1 MHQRKSKKIL
11 IYFFLLLI
19 LGSINNTSISNFKFE
34 KIQNI
39 NISGLKNINKQ
50 NLIVDLKDLN
60 LDNIFFVKKNK
71 IKGVIDSNSLV
82 HNFEIFKKYPATLD
96 IKIQETDFLAKIN
109 KNGQTFI
116 IGSNGKLLNNN
127 FSFTE
132 LPYIFG
138 KPDIKVFLKF
148 KKKLDTSKLSF
159 EKIKYL
165 YFYEANRWDI
175 EFKNNVILKLPKD
188 LTVKSLNDII
198 VFLNDKKF
206 EKIKIVDARINNQ
219 IIVND

>member
-11 IYFFLLLI
+11 VYFFLLLA
-19 LGSINNTSISNFKFE
+19 LGSINNTSINNFKFE

-50 NLIVDLKDLN
+50 NLILDLRDLD
-60 LDNIFFVKKNK
+60 LGNIFFIKKNE
-71 IKGVIDSNSLV
+71 IKEVINSNSLV
-82 HNFEIFKKYPATLD
+82 QNFQIFKKYPSTLE
-96 IKIQETDFLAKIN
+96 INIQETDFLAKMN
-109 KNGQTFI
+109 QNGQTFI
-116 IGSNGKLLNNN
+116 IGSNGKLSNNN
-127 FSFTE
+127 FSSSD

-138 KPDIKVFLKF
+138 KPDIEVFLKF
-148 KKKLDTSKLSF
+148 KKIIDTSKLSF

-165 YFYEANRWDI
+165 YFFEANRWDI
-175 EFKNNVILKLPKD
+175 EFENNIILKLPKN

-198 VFLNDKKF
+198 VFLDDKKF
-206 EKIKIVDARINNQ
+206 KKIKLIDARIDNQ

>member
-39 NISGLKNINKQ
+39 NILGLKNINKQ
-50 NLIVDLKDLN
+50 NLILDLKDLN
-60 LDNIFFVKKNK
+60 LDNIFFIKKNK
-71 IKGVIDSNSLV
+71 IKDVINSNSLV
-82 HNFEIFKKYPATLD
+82 QNFEIFKKYPATLD
-96 IKIQETDFLAKIN
+96 INIQETDFLAKIN

-116 IGSNGKLLNNN
+116 IGSNGKISKNN

-138 KPDIKVFLKF
+138 KPDIKAFLKF
-148 KKKLDTSKLSF
+148 KKTIDTSKLSF

-175 EFKNNVILKLPKD
+175 EFENNVILKLPKD

-198 VFLNDKKF
+198 VFLNDEKF
-206 EKIKIVDARINNQ
+206 EKIKIIDARINNQ